1 MNIYIE
7 NMSKDNIQS
16 HKITSI
22 LLSILIMSK
31 NSMKL
36 CRDEAICVLAGF

>member
-22 LLSILIMSK
+22 LLSILIV
-31 NSMKL
+31 NSVKK
-36 CRDEAICVLAGF
+36 